1 MHPTL
6 RLAAAL
12 LAASAAAVPA
22 AAQTVT
28 PDTSFFAHIARNA
41 RARAQAL
48 AAGARVDPRVQAQ
61 HTEAL
66 AELERGAWADAGVT
80 LQAILQRARNN
91 PLYLGD
97 LAYSQ
102 ARQAAWA
109 DAHNGYLAA
118 YRAQQ
123 QNAWYLVGLAAVRG
137 AQSEWA
143 EAAGTLALATQNDS
157 TVVDARV
164 APVGAHWF
172 EQAGDRLQSLSWS
185 RMAVARAPGDA
196 PSWLRIALFLR
207 ALNDSTTEGPRAID
221 RYLAL
226 RPGDRLG
233 SAVLA
238 DHLYNAGRTD
248 SALALAA
255 HAAQDSAYRE
265 FAAEMYLAAARPLL
279 IQRDMAKL
287 FPILERGRPWATPA
301 QQPGY
306 ANLLGRAQ
314 LLRGTEL
321 MQRIETR
328 PDCDTAR
335 LADTLFAQAE
345 RNLRA
350 GVSFDS
356 ARTVMFIDQ
365 VVPSYRRQ
373 SAQAVETS
381 CRAPARTPA
390 RPAPRRRP

>member
-6 RLAAAL
+6 RTVAIALVAAA
-12 LAASAAAVPA
+12 AAPSA
-22 AAQTVT
+22 AAQTVA
-28 PDTSFFAHIARNA
+28 PDTSLFAHVARNA
-41 RARAQAL
+41 RAKAQRL
-48 AAGARVDPRVQAQ
+48 LEGQRVDARVQTQYA
-61 HTEAL
+61 EAL
-66 AELERGAWADAGVT
+66 AELERGAFADAAVT
-80 LQAILQRARNN
+80 LQAVLQRSRNN
-91 PLYLGD
+91 PLFLGD

-102 ARQAAWA
+102 ARQAQWA
-109 DAHNGYLAA
+109 DAHNGYLNA

-143 EAAGTLALATQNDS
+143 EAAGTLALAAQNDS
-157 TVVDARV
+157 SVVDARV
-164 APVGAHWF
+164 APAGAYWF
-172 EQAGDRLQSLSWS
+172 EQAGDRNQSLAWS
-185 RMAVARAPGDA
+185 RMAVTRAPGDA
-196 PSWLRIALFLR
+196 PSWLRIAVFLR
-207 ALNDSTTEGPRAID
+207 ALNDSSTEGPRAIA

-238 DHLYNAGRTD
+238 DHLYNAGQID
-248 SALALAA
+248 SALALAG

-279 IQRDMAKL
+279 IQRDLAKL
-287 FPILERGRPWATPA
+287 FPILERGRGWATPA
-301 QQPGY
+301 QQPGF

-321 MQRIETR
+321 MQSMETR
-328 PDCDTAR
+328 PDCDSAR
-335 LADTLFAQAE
+335 LADTLFTQAE

-373 SAQAVETS
+373 SAQAIETS
-381 CRAPARTPA
+381 CRAARPGPA